1 MLELLKAQL
10 KSPPLIYSAL
20 FRDNSHP
27 MNVLITIH
35 TQMTHKPRFLI
46 SGPVWDQSCPTMCD
60 PIDGSPLGSP
70 IPGIVQART
79 LNMSKI
85 KLMIFHT
92 FSLCT

>member
-1 MLELLKAQL
+1 MSQSPLKCLL
-10 KSPPLIYSAL
+10 
-20 FRDNSHP
+20 SHFSL
-27 MNVLITIH
+27 VRLCAT
-35 TQMTHKPRFLI
+35 
-46 SGPVWDQSCPTMCD
+46 

-70 IPGIVQART
+70 VPGIVQART